1 MARDRCMAMAMEPRH
16 PTTMAFMAT
25 PTPLLVTVGSRMP
38 CLTMAMDTASVMDSV
53 MATTA
58 GPIMPITGTA
68 ETLGA
73 IATGAALAGPAEV
86 GVASEGMGTAMVAFL
101 AEGDS
106 AVMAIDKTYRKTQS
120 LGKSPP
126 PWDNHR
132 L

>member
-38 CLTMAMDTASVMDSV
+38 CLTMAMDTASVM
-53 MATTA
+53 ATTA

-86 GVASEGMGTAMVAFL
+86 GAASEGMGMAMVAFL
-101 AEGDS
+101 AAGDS
-106 AVMAIDKTYRKTQS
+106 AVMAIDKTHRKTQS

-132 L
+132 F